1 MPASPGPEWPP
12 RLPPVGLPLRS
23 ARFHHWFIRAVL
35 ADKAGKTGLSCSEP
49 NRAYVPFPVAT
60 TLRALLEDERSTATT
75 TKALACL
82 DQLFVTPAST
92 GTRLAV
98 DALRTVLPE
107 DTVSAAMTV
116 YAAEL
121 RRAVP

>member
-1 MPASPGPEWPP
+1 
-12 RLPPVGLPLRS
+12 
-23 ARFHHWFIRAVL
+23 
-35 ADKAGKTGLSCSEP
+35 
-49 NRAYVPFPVAT
+49 VAT

-75 TKALACL
+75 TKALVCL